1 VGGRR
6 KGRRKQKILNFSFL
20 GVKISAG
27 RWSKVLREKKI
38 ACSFVVAL
46 ADAHKTSSG
55 LKKNLLA
62 PAKLHCVMDV
72 HHKSYLKS

>member
-38 ACSFVVAL
+38 ACLFVVAL

-55 LKKNLLA
+55 LKKIFLLRPSSIA
-62 PAKLHCVMDV
+62 SWMCTTKVI
-72 HHKSYLKS
+72 